1 MHKMNIKIHER
12 HVQESGDASFVYT
25 IDSVS
30 GYNIE
35 DGVKRSVFGGHASFP
50 YNKQFSSPEELIDY
64 AVKRLHIGKRDNLT
78 ITLDDNPYV
87 LFITFD
93 FGAGSTK
100 FRDILTVSATET
112 RKADSSAYKDKF
124 ETAISNRG

>member
-35 DGVKRSVFGGHASFP
+35 DGVRHSVFGGHESFP

-78 ITLDDNPYV
+78 ITLDDNSYY

-100 FRDILTVSATET
+100 FRDILRVSAIET
-112 RKADSSAYKDKF
+112 RTATPSEYKDKF